1 MPQYSVFVGNQSTR
15 IKYPRDFDVADAEAA
30 RTIALRIARVFVEV
44 VPYWNDLSSDQQN
57 DFFVE
62 IADETGKT
70 VLSVP
75 FRETG
80 RSSA

>member
-1 MPQYSVFVGNQSTR
+1 MFTR